1 MQNESNRKIAFNT
14 KLETALYLILYFIF
28 FVEAFEYLTL
38 DLNKVPGQGL
48 GLSIVGRR

>member
-1 MQNESNRKIAFNT
+1 MTNLVGWYPSPRAMSPVF
-14 KLETALYLILYFIF
+14 LINDF
-28 FVEAFEYLTL
+28 FSLLEAFEYLTL

>member
-1 MQNESNRKIAFNT
+1 MVPSSKGYESRVSNQLF
-14 KLETALYLILYFIF
+14 LFLL
-28 FVEAFEYLTL
+28 EAFEYLTL